1 MSQRDYIDCAF
12 ECKAVNDD
20 GTFEGYGSVFG
31 VVDSYKEIVAQGAF
45 SESLASLKTQGR
57 MPALL
62 WQHRAGE
69 PIGVYTEVREDTVG
83 LHVRGKLALK
93 TARGAEAHEL
103 LRMKA
108 LSGLS
113 IGFMTREDS
122 YDKLTG
128 IRTLRKVDLWEVSL
142 VTFPANDA
150 ARVSAVKTVEA
161 IESLADAERY
171 LRDAGGLSKAQALAL
186 VARIKA
192 LAGRP
197 EDVPTDDLA
206 AGLKALHTSLH
217 GRSESDELGDLLG
230 GLRTLSASIS

>member
-1 MSQRDYIDCAF
+1 MIRDYIDCAF

-31 VVDSYKEIVAQGAF
+31 VVDSYQEVVAAGAF
-45 SESLASLKTQGR
+45 TDSLGALKQQNR

-62 WQHRAGE
+62 WQHRSGE
-69 PIGVYTEVREDTVG
+69 PIGVYTEMREDSIG
-83 LHVRGKLALK
+83 LHVKGKLALK

-103 LRMKA
+103 LKMKA

-128 IRTLRKVDLWEVSL
+128 VRTLKKLDLWEVSL

-150 ARVSAVKTVEA
+150 ARVSAVKT
-161 IESLADAERY
+161 IESINTLADAESY
-171 LRDAGGLSKAQALAL
+171 LRESGGLTKSQAVGLI
-186 VARIKA
+186 ARVK
-192 LAGRP
+192 
-197 EDVPTDDLA
+197 
-206 AGLKALHTSLH
+206 SLQ
-217 GRSESDELGDLLG
+217 GRSESDELGELG
-230 GLRTLSASIS
+230 EAIQRLSASLN